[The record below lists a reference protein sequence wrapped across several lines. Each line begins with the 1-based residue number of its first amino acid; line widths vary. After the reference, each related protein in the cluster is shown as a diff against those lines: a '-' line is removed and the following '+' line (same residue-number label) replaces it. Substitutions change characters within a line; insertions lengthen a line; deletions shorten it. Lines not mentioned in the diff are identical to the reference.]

1 MPITSWRM
9 KLLQNRQMPK
19 LGWAAVVGIT
29 VGIAAASLS
38 VHRHPVN
45 TAAASIPYIVPV
57 TLTSSPVSSASA
69 TEVANTGLPP
79 NSARLEKLQT
89 RNRRLEALVAVLR
102 RRAAAERR

>member
-1 MPITSWRM
+1 MLITSWRM
-9 KLLQNRQMPK
+9 KLRQNKQLPK

-29 VGIAAASLS
+29 VGIAAASFS

-57 TLTSSPVSSASA
+57 NLTPPVSAASGTGVA
-69 TEVANTGLPP
+69 TASFPRSGDQ
-79 NSARLEKLQT
+79 LEKLET

-102 RRAAAERR
+102 RRAATERR